1 MAKHAAPSVK
11 ELRKRHDS
19 LQERAAG
26 DSAFESNTDKL
37 LGLVA
42 VLLSAGDGLTDTLAV
57 ATMARNSLAAGDMDT
72 YESLTNLPSVHR
84 APKSKA
90 QLAQLD
96 TERLASIN
104 PAIGTALANLNGVV
118 TDVERV
124 YENTLRH
131 LDAAG

>member
-11 ELRKRHDS
+11 ELRKRRDS

-42 VLLSAGDGLTDTLAV
+42 VLLSAGDGLTDALTV
-57 ATMARNSLAAGDMDT
+57 ETMARDSLAAGDMGT

-84 APKSKA
+84 AAMSK
-90 QLAQLD
+90 AQLD
-96 TERLASIN
+96 TERLASTN

>member
-11 ELRKRHDS
+11 ELRKRRDS

-42 VLLSAGDGLTDTLAV
+42 VLLSAGDGLTDALAV
-57 ATMARNSLAAGDMDT
+57 ATMARNSLAAGDMGT

-84 APKSKA
+84 AAMSK
-90 QLAQLD
+90 AQLD
-96 TERLASIN
+96 TERLASTN